1 MFYWPLC
8 SLPIF
13 AAYDCDYFLALLV
26 LLFCGPLVDELGGA
40 SALSVFLPVLFVV
53 VVVFLKKQGNI

>member
-1 MFYWPLC
+1 M
-8 SLPIF
+8 F

-26 LLFCGPLVDELGGA
+26 LLFCGPLVDKLGGA
-40 SALSVFLPVLFVV
+40 SVLSVFLPVLFVV